1 VPVACPIRAPEA
13 APARPRV
20 IGVDVARGSLLFA
33 VSWRRAHAQGPLE
46 QVVATLSG
54 RARRA
59 VLGRATPV
67 TTAGRE

>member
-13 APARPRV
+13 APARRRV
-20 IGVDVARGSLLFA
+20 IGLLA
-33 VSWRRAHAQGPLE
+33 VLWRRRHAQGPLE

-59 VLGRATPV
+59 VLAP
-67 TTAGRE
+67 TAVPISAVDRE